1 MSRYQHYEHVGA
13 FYHAG
18 LGETFTTSTV
28 TFMDVRA
35 GTSVISRGARSD
47 AVKQLQA
54 MLNGLKFRDSAG
66 KVLAVDRLFGP
77 STQSALR
84 AAQSAIK
91 GRVPATVMLDGSLDK
106 PTLAALEALQAGQP
120 LPGEAP
126 ASVIPKLPSRV
137 EPQEPWWK
145 SPFVLG
151 GAAIAVIA
159 AAVSLQPSALARED
173 KLVNDDGI
181 DVGILAQPRSIRIRL
196 AAL

>member
-1 MSRYQHYEHVGA
+1 MPHHQHYEHVGA
-13 FYHAG
+13 FYHPG

-54 MLNGLKFRDSAG
+54 MLNGLKFRDSSG

-91 GRVPATVMLDGSLDK
+91 ARVPATVMLDGSLDK

-120 LPGEAP
+120 LPGEARTP
-126 ASVIPKLPSRV
+126 APGSVTPEPPAGV
-137 EPQEPWWK
+137 EPQAPWWK
-145 SPFVLG
+145 SPWVLG
-151 GAAIAVIA
+151 GGVLAVLSAAYVL
-159 AAVSLQPSALARED
+159 SGDD
-173 KLVNDDGI
+173 KPK
-181 DVGILAQPRSIRIRL
+181 A
-196 AAL
+196 